1 MKKILIACIGLVC
14 LVSCGIESKQTS
26 DFYNIIYDNGQTI
39 IEYNDV
45 TNVEIFGNKITFV
58 TCYNTIV
65 VLDKRFIKVIPIDI
79 D

>member
-1 MKKILIACIGLVC
+1 MKKILIACIGLIC
-14 LVSCGIESKQTS
+14 LVSCSIENKQTS

-45 TNVEIFGNKITFV
+45 TNVETFGNKITFV
-58 TCYNTIV
+58 TCYNTII
-65 VLDKRFIKVIPIDI
+65 VLDKKFVKVIPIDI